1 MSDRGAFT
9 FRAKSRLKS
18 SEALSTTTTS
28 QCAAWSSSDRTHR
41 SSSLPEFQLTITI
54 EITWAH
60 SFVRRH
66 GGASL
71 RKGCNLKCES
81 PQVPLSSGADEP
93 ALFEVRRLVA
103 AMVPAARGKRRQVAA
118 LHISD
123 CIPRQN
129 LTRTSAPLRKSEIP
143 LRSASPLLLSS
154 PAFHALRPR
163 FSGPWSGVRELL
175 LRSSVPRR
183 SSSASRRRDPPVEH

>member
-81 PQVPLSSGADEP
+81 PHVPLSLGADEP
-93 ALFEVRRLVA
+93 ALLKCGDLS
-103 AMVPAARGKRRQVAA
+103 PLWSPRQEESGDKSP
-118 LHISD
+118 HSISD